1 MSTDIIDDN
10 AIRRLLS
17 VIGGDREDFLELME
31 EFEESTPL
39 LVDKMKQA
47 ATEANIDS
55 LRISAHSLKSNA
67 RDFGAVQLA
76 SLCEALELAC
86 KNQDVPAPVDKV
98 AEIEQALEAAREALR
113 GMTLPD
119 V

>member
-47 ATEANIDS
+47 ATEANLDS
-55 LRISAHSLKSNA
+55 LRITAHSLKSNA
-67 RDFGAVQLA
+67 RDFGAVNLA
-76 SLCEALELAC
+76 TLCEALEHAC
-86 KNQDVPAPVDKV
+86 KTGDVPGPAEKVD
-98 AEIEQALEAAREALR
+98 EIEQALNAAREALR